1 MRYLEI
7 LKEAKMTALGLLSL
21 IIFWLIAGIAFSSVE
36 MSIYGIPIWALVGT
50 LGVWTIAIII
60 AITLSR
66 NIQDVDL

>member
-1 MRYLEI
+1 
-7 LKEAKMTALGLLSL
+7 MTALGLLSL